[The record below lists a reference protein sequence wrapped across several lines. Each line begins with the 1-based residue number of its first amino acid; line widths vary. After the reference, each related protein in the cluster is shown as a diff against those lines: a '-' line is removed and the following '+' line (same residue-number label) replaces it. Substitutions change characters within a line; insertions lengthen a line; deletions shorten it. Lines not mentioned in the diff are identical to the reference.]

1 MIAGISSIDAQKKA
15 QQLLKNLSL
24 ENRATHRPSRLSGG
38 EQQRV
43 AILRALANNPAL
55 LIADEPT
62 GNLDES
68 TSQQVFDEL
77 MNLVKGSNMAALVAT
92 HNVELAKKMDRVV
105 TLHKGTLKEN

>member
-1 MIAGISSIDAQKKA
+1 MK
-15 QQLLKNLSL
+15 KNLSL

-92 HNVELAKKMDRVV
+92 HNVELAKKMDRIV